1 MGNSLV
7 VQWLEL
13 RAFTDECE
21 GSIPRQETKIPQD
34 MRHSQ
39 KTKNKTKGEKNHLCN
54 FSIRII

>member
-13 RAFTDECE
+13 HAFTDECE
-21 GSIPRQETKIPQD
+21 GSIPRQGTQITQD

-39 KTKNKTKGEKNHLCN
+39 KTKNKTKGKK
-54 FSIRII
+54 IIYVTLA

>member
-13 RAFTDECE
+13 HAFTDECE
-21 GSIPRQETKIPQD
+21 GSIPRQGTKIPQD

-39 KTKNKTKGEKNHLCN
+39 KTKNKTKGKK
-54 FSIRII
+54 IIYVTLA